1 MSTVHA
7 MKVLGISGSPRKDG
21 NTEIL
26 IKEALEGA
34 KAKGAEVDFISLSG
48 KVIGGCMAHPTCGQS
63 GKCLVDDDM
72 QQIYGKMMEADAIII
87 GTPIYFGGMTSQTKA
102 LLDRTYLL
110 SKMGRKLEGKVGGV
124 IAVGGRAGHE
134 LTTACMMDFMTLQ
147 GFVLPSGA
155 FAHSLIRDLGAA
167 KGDEKS
173 MKAARAL
180 GERVAA
186 TAIKLKA

>member
-1 MSTVHA
+1 M
-7 MKVLGISGSPRKDG
+7 LGISGSPRKDG

-34 KAKGAEVDFISLSG
+34 RSKGAEVEFISLAG
-48 KVIGGCMAHPTCGQS
+48 KDIRGCVAHPTCGQG
-63 GKCLVDDDM
+63 GKCLIDDDM
-72 QQIYGKMMEADAIII
+72 VDIYPKMMEADAIIV
-87 GTPIYFGGMTSQTKA
+87 GTPIYFGNMTSQTKA

-134 LTTACMMDFMTLQ
+134 LTTACLMDFMTLQ
-147 GFVLPSGA
+147 GLVLPSGA
-155 FAHSLIRDLGAA
+155 FAHSSVRELGAA
-167 KGDEKS
+167 RSDEKS
-173 MKAARAL
+173 MKAAHAL

-186 TAIKLKA
+186 LAAKIRN

>member
-1 MSTVHA
+1 

-21 NTEIL
+21 NTEML
-26 IKEALEGA
+26 IMEALEGA
-34 KAKGAEVDFISLSG
+34 KAKGAEVEMVALSG
-48 KVIGGCMAHPTCGQS
+48 KDIKGCQAHPSCGQG
-63 GKCLVDDDM
+63 GKCLIDDDM
-72 QQIYGKMMEADAIII
+72 QPIYAKMMEADAIII
-87 GTPIYFGGMTSQTKA
+87 GTPIYFGGMTGQTKSF
-102 LLDRTYLL
+102 LDRTYLM

-134 LTTACMMDFMTLQ
+134 LTTATIMDYMTLQ

-155 FAHSLIRDLGAA
+155 FAHSFVRDLGAA

-186 TAIKLKA
+186 LAIKLRS

>member
-1 MSTVHA
+1 MPQVHQ

-34 KAKGAEVDFISLSG
+34 MAKGAEVEFISLAG
-48 KVIGGCMAHPTCGQS
+48 KVIGGCMAHPTCGQG

-72 QQIYGKMMEADAIII
+72 QPIYGKMMEADAVII
-87 GTPIYFGGMTSQTKA
+87 GTPVYFGGMTSQTKA

-110 SKMGRKLEGKVGGV
+110 SKMGRKLEGKIGGI

-134 LTTACMMDFMTLQ
+134 LTTATLMDFMTLQ
-147 GFVLPSGA
+147 GLVLPSGA
-155 FAHSLIRDLGAA
+155 FAHSFVRDLGAA

-186 TAIKLKA
+186 TAIKMRS

>member
-1 MSTVHA
+1 

-26 IKEALEGA
+26 IMEALEGA
-34 KAKGAEVDFISLSG
+34 KAKGAEVEFVSLAG
-48 KVIGGCMAHPTCGQS
+48 KDIKGCVAHPTCGQA
-63 GKCLVDDDM
+63 GKCLIDDDM
-72 QQIYGKMMEADAIII
+72 TDIYPKMMQADAIII
-87 GTPIYFGGMTSQTKA
+87 GTPIYFGNMTSQTKA

-134 LTTACMMDFMTLQ
+134 LTTACLMDFMTLQ
-147 GFVLPSGA
+147 GFVLPAGA
-155 FAHSLIRDLGAA
+155 FAHSMVREIGAA
-167 KGDEKS
+167 RADEKS

-180 GERVAA
+180 GERVAILA
-186 TAIKLKA
+186 SKVRA

>member
-1 MSTVHA
+1 

-34 KAKGAEVDFISLSG
+34 RLMGAEVEFISLSG
-48 KVIGGCMAHPTCGQS
+48 KVIGGCIAHPNCGHS
-63 GKCLVDDDM
+63 GKCLIDDDM
-72 QQIYGKMMEADAIII
+72 QPIYGKMMEADAIII

-147 GFVLPSGA
+147 GLVLPSGA
-155 FAHSLIRDLGAA
+155 FAHSFVRDLGAA

-173 MKAARAL
+173 VKAARAL
-180 GERVAA
+180 GERVALIA
-186 TAIKLKA
+186 AKIRA